1 MHARGGSQWQSRRK
15 TSLGPLRRAHP
26 ASGATWNVQVVR
38 GKMTSRCLW
47 HACRALVLGMV
58 LMFVGG
64 GMATVGYYA
73 NNFPSL
79 SEIRSNR
86 TSTISVKNEHRG
98 LHLNNLSY
106 VGPIIMGVG
115 GFIVVAS
122 CVMTFEARDSAAKV
136 VPARFKMNA
145 QGSARNPSR
154 SNNSRRSTGVSNG
167 PTAIMGSQTA
177 RWEQHLGV
185 FRTSPAT
192 EKVPDRQ
199 ALTAAL
205 VHFSKALGTPKTSP
219 HRRPSESQSRRVSRS
234 GSVPNLYAEKLS
246 VPLLTSGSPANI
258 RSEAS
263 GHHRHHR
270 GSRVSSMVQRSTR
283 DPAGTGLL
291 HPGMLQ
297 FHRHALSVDDPEPL
311 ARTLNQ
317 ASSNGSVQYGYG
329 GEIVPVHKLRDR
341 NKRSDTARRHVLSRQ
356 TKIEKDESLG
366 SPKHGH
372 ISRRAST
379 VSNTSVSSK
388 LNRGSRRAST
398 ISKTP
403 SVDSRGAASTVE
415 INSPD
420 RSLLLGLTPP
430 RKGTVGV
437 FGPISTPSVEKEC
450 RSQLSICSEPAAI
463 SQRNLSC
470 QSSLEPCVPEEG
482 SSPECEHA
490 GEEGNDNDC
499 GEQQNKKKQPH
510 SPSFMEPLCVAN
522 PPLRPDTLVLTSKEA
537 DATGKHRDRQ
547 QPNRQLPLYRSNS
560 SKSFRKPKPKV
571 ASKKL
576 SNEYDQIYVI
586 SASGSGGVATT
597 GASNGNATG
606 NNRYPN
612 FQTRPAEDD
621 HYDSIE
627 VIHER
632 RSKNFSK
639 FSTSSGAQD
648 EGAGG
653 KSNGTAYLDAS
664 GSIEGEYRKMGSN
677 VISVV
682 ADISPAPVSN
692 IAALEAPLQESST
705 KDALERKASCSSSPE
720 GKKDECI
727 DEAKTITNTN
737 AIEQS
742 MKEEQKQRN
751 NHSVLAQP
759 LEDAAVHDEKK
770 DSQ

>member
-15 TSLGPLRRAHP
+15 ASLGPLRRAHP

-79 SEIRSNR
+79 SDVRSNS
-86 TSTISVKNEHRG
+86 TSTIRVKNEHRG

-136 VPARFKMNA
+136 VPARFKLNA

-154 SNNSRRSTGVSNG
+154 NNNSRRSTGVSNG

-192 EKVPDRQ
+192 EQVPDRK

-246 VPLLTSGSPANI
+246 VPLLASGSPANI
-258 RSEAS
+258 RSGAS

-297 FHRHALSVDDPEPL
+297 FHRHALSVDEPEPL

-317 ASSNGSVQYGYG
+317 AGSNGSVQYGYG

-403 SVDSRGAASTVE
+403 SVDSRGAASTIE

-430 RKGTVGV
+430 RKGTTTA

-470 QSSLEPCVPEEG
+470 QSSLEPCVPEEE

-490 GEEGNDNDC
+490 GEEGNNNTG
-499 GEQQNKKKQPH
+499 GEQQNKKNQP
-510 SPSFMEPLCVAN
+510 SPTSTEPLSVAN
-522 PPLRPDTLVLTSKEA
+522 PPLRPDTLVLAAKGA
-537 DATGKHRDRQ
+537 DKPEELRDRHQ
-547 QPNRQLPLYRSNS
+547 SNRQMPLYRSNS

-586 SASGSGGVATT
+586 SASGSGGVATNG
-597 GASNGNATG
+597 GAASGNATG

-612 FQTRPAEDD
+612 FQTRTAEDD

-639 FSTSSGAQD
+639 FSSSVGPQD
-648 EGAGG
+648 DAGDR
-653 KSNGTAYLDAS
+653 SNGTAYLGAS

-692 IAALEAPLQESST
+692 IAGVELPQQEPPA
-705 KDALERKASCSSSPE
+705 KDAPERTSSCSISRT
-720 GKKDECI
+720 GKQDECI
-727 DEAKTITNTN
+727 DERKTITNTN
-737 AIEQS
+737 TIEQS
-742 MKEEQKQRN
+742 MEEKQKQHN

-759 LEDAAVHDEKK
+759 LEDAALKDERK

>member
-1 MHARGGSQWQSRRK
+1 MSD
-15 TSLGPLRRAHP
+15 
-26 ASGATWNVQVVR
+26 V
-38 GKMTSRCLW
+38 
-47 HACRALVLGMV
+47 
-58 LMFVGG
+58 
-64 GMATVGYYA
+64 
-73 NNFPSL
+73 
-79 SEIRSNR
+79 RSNS
-86 TSTISVKNEHRG
+86 TSTIRVKNEHRG

-136 VPARFKMNA
+136 VPARFKLNA
-145 QGSARNPSR
+145 QGSARNPGR
-154 SNNSRRSTGVSNG
+154 NNNSRRSTGVSNG

-192 EKVPDRQ
+192 EQVPDRK

-246 VPLLTSGSPANI
+246 VPLLASGSPANI
-258 RSEAS
+258 RSEA
-263 GHHRHHR
+263 GGGHHHRHHR
-270 GSRVSSMVQRSTR
+270 GTRVSSMVQRSTR
-283 DPAGTGLL
+283 DPAASGLL

-297 FHRHALSVDDPEPL
+297 FHRHALSVDEPEPL

-317 ASSNGSVQYGYG
+317 AGSHGSVQYGYG

-403 SVDSRGAASTVE
+403 SVDSRGAASTIE

-430 RKGTVGV
+430 RKGTTATA

-470 QSSLEPCVPEEG
+470 QSSLEPCVPEEE
-482 SSPECEHA
+482 SSPEYEQP
-490 GEEGNDNDC
+490 GEEGNEE
-499 GEQQNKKKQPH
+499 GSKKNQPTPTT
-510 SPSFMEPLCVAN
+510 STEPLSVAN
-522 PPLRPDTLVLTSKEA
+522 PPLRPDTLVLGSKDS
-537 DATGKHRDRQ
+537 DAPGEQPAAATRQ
-547 QPNRQLPLYRSNS
+547 QSNRQQPLYRSNS

-586 SASGSGGVATT
+586 SA
-597 GASNGNATG
+597 GASGAAIGNATG

-612 FQTRPAEDD
+612 FQHRTRPADDD

-639 FSTSSGAQD
+639 FSTSPTGAQD
-648 EGAGG
+648 GTGEGGD
-653 KSNGTAYLDAS
+653 GTPYLATS

-692 IAALEAPLQESST
+692 SAAVEAPSQQESGI
-705 KDALERKASCSSSPE
+705 KDAPE
-720 GKKDECI
+720 KQDECAG
-727 DEAKTITNTN
+727 EENPITNTN
-737 AIEQS
+737 ERS
-742 MKEEQKQRN
+742 VEEEQMVTN
-751 NHSVLAQP
+751 SHSTIADD
-759 LEDAAVHDEKK
+759 LEDAALK
-770 DSQ
+770 DSTSKDLQ

>member
-1 MHARGGSQWQSRRK
+1 MSAK
-15 TSLGPLRRAHP
+15 
-26 ASGATWNVQVVR
+26 NQV
-38 GKMTSRCLW
+38 K
-47 HACRALVLGMV
+47 
-58 LMFVGG
+58 
-64 GMATVGYYA
+64 Y
-73 NNFPSL
+73 
-79 SEIRSNR
+79 
-86 TSTISVKNEHRG
+86 
-98 LHLNNLSY
+98 
-106 VGPIIMGVG
+106 
-115 GFIVVAS
+115 
-122 CVMTFEARDSAAKV
+122 
-136 VPARFKMNA
+136 
-145 QGSARNPSR
+145 
-154 SNNSRRSTGVSNG
+154 GVSNG

-192 EKVPDRQ
+192 EQVPDRK

-246 VPLLTSGSPANI
+246 VPLLASGSPANI
-258 RSEAS
+258 RSEAG

-297 FHRHALSVDDPEPL
+297 FHRHALSVDEPEPL

-317 ASSNGSVQYGYG
+317 AGSHGSMQYGYG
-329 GEIVPVHKLRDR
+329 GEIVPVHKMRDR

-403 SVDSRGAASTVE
+403 SVDSRGAASTIE

-430 RKGTVGV
+430 RKGTTAA

-470 QSSLEPCVPEEG
+470 QSSLEPCVPEEE

-490 GEEGNDNDC
+490 SEEGNDNAGGD
-499 GEQQNKKKQPH
+499 QPSKKTQP
-510 SPSFMEPLCVAN
+510 SPTSPKEPLSVAN
-522 PPLRPDTLVLTSKEA
+522 PPLRPDTLVLASKGTEA
-537 DATGKHRDRQ
+537 PGEHRDRQ

-586 SASGSGGVATT
+586 STSGSGGVAST
-597 GASNGNATG
+597 ANGNATG

-612 FQTRPAEDD
+612 FQTRPVEDD

-639 FSTSSGAQD
+639 FSSSSGAQD
-648 EGAGG
+648 DAGG
-653 KSNGTAYLDAS
+653 RDNSTAFLEAS

-692 IAALEAPLQESST
+692 IAAVEAPQHESSA
-705 KDALERKASCSSSPE
+705 KNAPERKSNCTSSPAD
-720 GKKDECI
+720 KQDECI
-727 DEAKTITNTN
+727 DEGKSITNTN
-737 AIEQS
+737 TCEQS
-742 MKEEQKQRN
+742 TKVEPKSHN
-751 NHSVLAQP
+751 NHSVLTLP
-759 LEDAAVHDEKK
+759 IEDAALQAEKK
-770 DSQ
+770 DTQ

>member
-1 MHARGGSQWQSRRK
+1 M
-15 TSLGPLRRAHP
+15 
-26 ASGATWNVQVVR
+26 
-38 GKMTSRCLW
+38 
-47 HACRALVLGMV
+47 
-58 LMFVGG
+58 
-64 GMATVGYYA
+64 
-73 NNFPSL
+73 
-79 SEIRSNR
+79 
-86 TSTISVKNEHRG
+86 
-98 LHLNNLSY
+98 
-106 VGPIIMGVG
+106 
-115 GFIVVAS
+115 
-122 CVMTFEARDSAAKV
+122 
-136 VPARFKMNA
+136 
-145 QGSARNPSR
+145 
-154 SNNSRRSTGVSNG
+154 
-167 PTAIMGSQTA
+167 
-177 RWEQHLGV
+177 
-185 FRTSPAT
+185 
-192 EKVPDRQ
+192 
-199 ALTAAL
+199 
-205 VHFSKALGTPKTSP
+205 
-219 HRRPSESQSRRVSRS
+219 
-234 GSVPNLYAEKLS
+234 YAEKLS
-246 VPLLTSGSPANI
+246 VPLLASGSPANI

-283 DPAGTGLL
+283 DPAGSGLL

-297 FHRHALSVDDPEPL
+297 FHRHALSVDEPEPL

-317 ASSNGSVQYGYG
+317 AGSHGSVQYGYG

-379 VSNTSVSSK
+379 VSNTSASSK

-403 SVDSRGAASTVE
+403 SVDSRGAASTIE

-430 RKGTVGV
+430 RKGTTAA

-470 QSSLEPCVPEEG
+470 QSSLEPCVPEEE

-490 GEEGNDNDC
+490 SEEGNDNTG
-499 GEQQNKKKQPH
+499 GEQQNKEKQP
-510 SPSFMEPLCVAN
+510 SPTSPTEPLSVAN
-522 PPLRPDTLVLTSKEA
+522 PPLRPDTLVLASKGTEA
-537 DATGKHRDRQ
+537 PGEHRDQQ
-547 QPNRQLPLYRSNS
+547 QPNRQMPLYRSNS

-571 ASKKL
+571 TSKKL

-586 SASGSGGVATT
+586 SASGSGGVAST
-597 GASNGNATG
+597 GAANGNATG

-612 FQTRPAEDD
+612 FQTRPTEDD

-639 FSTSSGAQD
+639 FSSSSGAQD
-648 EGAGG
+648 DAGG
-653 KSNGTAYLDAS
+653 RDNGHAYLEAS

-692 IAALEAPLQESST
+692 ITTVEAPQQEST
-705 KDALERKASCSSSPE
+705 AKDTPESSSSAH
-720 GKKDECI
+720 KQDECI
-727 DEAKTITNTN
+727 VEEKPVTNTN
-737 AIEQS
+737 TIEQAR
-742 MKEEQKQRN
+742 EEKPNQHN
-751 NHSVLAQP
+751 DHSVLTQP
-759 LEDAAVHDEKK
+759 TEDAALRTEKK
-770 DSQ
+770 DPQ

>member
-79 SEIRSNR
+79 SDVRSNS
-86 TSTISVKNEHRG
+86 TSTIRVKNEHRG

-145 QGSARNPSR
+145 QGSARNPGR
-154 SNNSRRSTGVSNG
+154 NNNSRRSTGVSNG
-167 PTAIMGSQTA
+167 PTALIGSQTA

-192 EKVPDRQ
+192 EQVPDRK

-205 VHFSKALGTPKTSP
+205 VHFSKALGTPKSSP

-246 VPLLTSGSPANI
+246 VPSLVSGSPANI
-258 RSEAS
+258 RSEA
-263 GHHRHHR
+263 GGHRHHR
-270 GSRVSSMVQRSTR
+270 GTRVSSMVQRSTR
-283 DPAGTGLL
+283 DAVSSGLL

-297 FHRHALSVDDPEPL
+297 FHRHALSVDEPEPL

-317 ASSNGSVQYGYG
+317 AGSHGSVQYGYG

-403 SVDSRGAASTVE
+403 SVDSRGAASTIE

-430 RKGTVGV
+430 RKGTQPA

-470 QSSLEPCVPEEG
+470 QSSLEPCVPEEE
-482 SSPECEHA
+482 SSPEYEQT
-490 GEEGNDNDC
+490 GEEDNDD
-499 GEQQNKKKQPH
+499 GAGGKRQP
-510 SPSFMEPLCVAN
+510 SNATVEPLSVAN
-522 PPLRPDTLVLTSKEA
+522 PPLRPDSLVLGAQEPNLPTA
-537 DATGKHRDRQ
+537 DARDDRTGQH
-547 QPNRQLPLYRSNS
+547 PTRQLPLYRSNS
-560 SKSFRKPKPKV
+560 SKSFRKPKVKV

-586 SASGSGGVATT
+586 SGAGAAGGSG
-597 GASNGNATG
+597 ATG
-606 NNRYPN
+606 SNRYPN
-612 FQTRPAEDD
+612 FQHQTARHPTDDD

-639 FSTSSGAQD
+639 FSTPEAPSAQG
-648 EGAGG
+648 EGVGG
-653 KSNGTAYLDAS
+653 EGVGRADDPSTGGTLD
-664 GSIEGEYRKMGSN
+664 GEYRKMGSN

-682 ADISPAPVSN
+682 ADISPAPVPNAELVDASPRESFVRD
-692 IAALEAPLQESST
+692 AAYECPPATDGNNSPGQPMVVEHANDSSEQEAPANDER
-705 KDALERKASCSSSPE
+705 KDA
-720 GKKDECI
+720 
-727 DEAKTITNTN
+727 
-737 AIEQS
+737 Q
-742 MKEEQKQRN
+742 
-751 NHSVLAQP
+751 
-759 LEDAAVHDEKK
+759 
-770 DSQ
+770 

>member
-15 TSLGPLRRAHP
+15 ASLGPLRRAHP

-58 LMFVGG
+58 LMCVGG

-79 SEIRSNR
+79 SDVRSNS
-86 TSTISVKNEHRG
+86 TSTIRVKNEHRG

-154 SNNSRRSTGVSNG
+154 NNNSRRSTGVSNG
-167 PTAIMGSQTA
+167 PTAMMGSQTA

-192 EKVPDRQ
+192 EQVPDRK

-219 HRRPSESQSRRVSRS
+219 HRRPSESHSRRVSRS

-246 VPLLTSGSPANI
+246 VPLLASGSPANI
-258 RSEAS
+258 RSET
-263 GHHRHHR
+263 GGHHHRHHR

-283 DPAGTGLL
+283 DPAASGLL

-297 FHRHALSVDDPEPL
+297 FHRHALSVDEPEPL

-317 ASSNGSVQYGYG
+317 AGSHGSVQYGYG

-403 SVDSRGAASTVE
+403 SVDSRGAASTIE

-420 RSLLLGLTPP
+420 RSLMLGLTPP
-430 RKGTVGV
+430 RKGTTA

-470 QSSLEPCVPEEG
+470 QSSLEPCVPEEE
-482 SSPECEHA
+482 SSPEYEQTGEETSEHA
-490 GEEGNDNDC
+490 DGSR
-499 GEQQNKKKQPH
+499 KKHPTPT
-510 SPSFMEPLCVAN
+510 STEPLSVAN
-522 PPLRPDTLVLTSKEA
+522 PPLRPDTLVLASKEA
-537 DATGKHRDRQ
+537 DGSGEQQTAARQ
-547 QPNRQLPLYRSNS
+547 QTNRQLPLYRSNS

-586 SASGSGGVATT
+586 SAG
-597 GASNGNATG
+597 GASGAANGNATG

-612 FQTRPAEDD
+612 FQHQTRPAEDD

-639 FSTSSGAQD
+639 FTSGSGAQD
-648 EGAGG
+648 EAAVGRD
-653 KSNGTAYLDAS
+653 GTAYLATS

-692 IAALEAPLQESST
+692 IAAVEGSQQESCT
-705 KDALERKASCSSSPE
+705 EDGPERTSSQAPA
-720 GKKDECI
+720 KQDECV
-727 DEAKTITNTN
+727 DEGNPITNTS
-737 AIEQS
+737 ERS
-742 MKEEQKQRN
+742 VEEKLMAPN
-751 NHSVLAQP
+751 SHSAVAQP
-759 LEDAAVHDEKK
+759 LEDAALKNTERK

>member
-15 TSLGPLRRAHP
+15 ASLGPLRRAHP

-64 GMATVGYYA
+64 AMATVGYYA

-79 SEIRSNR
+79 SDVRSNN
-86 TSTISVKNEHRG
+86 TSSIRVKNEHRG

-136 VPARFKMNA
+136 VPARFKLNA

-154 SNNSRRSTGVSNG
+154 NNNSRRSTGVSNG
-167 PTAIMGSQTA
+167 PTAIMGPQTA

-192 EKVPDRQ
+192 EQVPDRK

-234 GSVPNLYAEKLS
+234 GSVPNLYAEKLN
-246 VPLLTSGSPANI
+246 VPLLASGSPANI
-258 RSEAS
+258 RSEAG

-283 DPAGTGLL
+283 DPIGSGLL

-297 FHRHALSVDDPEPL
+297 FHRHALSVDEPEPL

-317 ASSNGSVQYGYG
+317 AGSHGSVQYGYG

-379 VSNTSVSSK
+379 ISNTSVSSK

-403 SVDSRGAASTVE
+403 SVDSRGAASTIE

-430 RKGTVGV
+430 RKGTTPA

-470 QSSLEPCVPEEG
+470 QSSLEPCVPEEE
-482 SSPECEHA
+482 SSPEYDHT
-490 GEEGNDNDC
+490 GDEGN
-499 GEQQNKKKQPH
+499 GEGREQSNKKHP
-510 SPSFMEPLCVAN
+510 SPNPAEPLSVAN
-522 PPLRPDTLVLTSKEA
+522 PPLRPDSLVLASKERA
-537 DATGKHRDRQ
+537 ASGEQGNQQHQ
-547 QPNRQLPLYRSNS
+547 QPNRQQQPLYRSNS
-560 SKSFRKPKPKV
+560 SKSFRKPKPKC

-586 SASGSGGVATT
+586 SA
-597 GASNGNATG
+597 GAGAPNGNATG

-612 FQTRPAEDD
+612 FQHQTRPTDDD

-639 FSTSSGAQD
+639 FSTAGTSPHETLADGGGQD
-648 EGAGG
+648 NAP
-653 KSNGTAYLDAS
+653 GTYLVSS

-682 ADISPAPVSN
+682 ADISPAPASN
-692 IAALEAPLQESST
+692 MAVVEVPQQQQKSST
-705 KDALERKASCSSSPE
+705 QDAPERMSGCSSPIVKKQDASE
-720 GKKDECI
+720 SITSTNVESRSEEKDE
-727 DEAKTITNTN
+727 
-737 AIEQS
+737 
-742 MKEEQKQRN
+742 KQNN
-751 NHSVLAQP
+751 NHTALSQAK
-759 LEDAAVHDEKK
+759 EDAVPKDEKV